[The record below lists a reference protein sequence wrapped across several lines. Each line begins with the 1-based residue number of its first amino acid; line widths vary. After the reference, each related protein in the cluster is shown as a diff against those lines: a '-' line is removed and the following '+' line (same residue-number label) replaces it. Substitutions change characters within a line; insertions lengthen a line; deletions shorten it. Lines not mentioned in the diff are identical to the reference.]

1 MVVLQVILFSL
12 LVLGLVG
19 ILVKKYARTLGYQC
33 GFIQG
38 YLFKSNSTL
47 FTGYVQDLYYLKSNA
62 TDPIMRQIAKLL
74 LNSLYGRWGMNIDN
88 KNIIITK
95 DKHEIDDIK
104 AKHVIINEDIIKV
117 DNLIYYHLIYSN
129 DLNPKWAAA
138 NPKEAYKYLKSIE
151 IDESNII
158 CNYAI
163 AASITAYS
171 RLMKN
176 EVAPKNAHL
185 IDDDKYYVRDPI
197 FIAPKIYGYKT
208 LDDKEIIK
216 CKGSIH
222 TIINNQSE
230 LKKSYWDAI
239 TDPGYDSDQDCNIEN
254 KTIML
259 KIVNFTGDPSKY
271 NFIKTQ
277 EVASIEE
284 ETKAENN
291 ESFTE
296 NWTYIDLY
304 NDISSLNNY
313 INSAPNIYYYK
324 TAQA

>member
-1 MVVLQVILFSL
+1 
-12 LVLGLVG
+12 
-19 ILVKKYARTLGYQC
+19 
-33 GFIQG
+33 
-38 YLFKSNSTL
+38 
-47 FTGYVQDLYYLKSNA
+47 
-62 TDPIMRQIAKLL
+62 
-74 LNSLYGRWGMNIDN
+74 MN
-88 KNIIITK
+88 
-95 DKHEIDDIK
+95 
-104 AKHVIINEDIIKV
+104 
-117 DNLIYYHLIYSN
+117 
-129 DLNPKWAAA
+129 PF
-138 NPKEAYKYLKSIE
+138 KYLGSE
-151 IDESNII
+151 IG
-158 CNYAI
+158 
-163 AASITAYS
+163 
-171 RLMKN
+171 LMKN

-216 CKGSIH
+216 CKGVSKDMNMIFYDLKALY
-222 TIINNQSE
+222 NE

-313 INSAPNIYYYK
+313 INYAPNIYYYK